1 MVGGREVVVY
11 QRGYG
16 YMELGS
22 FCQCSLTALALLV
35 SCYLTYCI
43 LVAAKSTHNKLQNN
57 LDRWV
62 IHEHTLSKHTFQV
75 VPNYIWFIVALESMV
90 LSRQNVL
97 FAYTSRSSW
106 RPINNV
112 PDFK

>member
-16 YMELGS
+16 DVELGC
-22 FCQCSLTALALLV
+22 FCQSSLTALALLV

-57 LDRWV
+57 LDRRM

-75 VPNYIWFIVALESMV
+75 VPNYIWFIVALEFMV
-90 LSRQNVL
+90 LSRLTVH

>member
-1 MVGGREVVVY
+1 MVVY

-16 YMELGS
+16 DVELGC
-22 FCQCSLTALALLV
+22 FCQSSLTALALLV

-57 LDRWV
+57 LDRRM

-90 LSRQNVL
+90 LSRLTVR